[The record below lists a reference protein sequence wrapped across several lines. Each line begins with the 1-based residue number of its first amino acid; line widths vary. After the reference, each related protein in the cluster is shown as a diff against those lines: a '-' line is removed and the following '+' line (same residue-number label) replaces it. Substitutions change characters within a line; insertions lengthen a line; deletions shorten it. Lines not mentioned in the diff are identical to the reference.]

1 MVKNL
6 KIRRK
11 MMDLKMSQGELGG
24 LLGMTQQEVSIML
37 KRELS
42 NKEQADIIKT
52 IEEAENVR

>member
-11 MMDLKMSQGELGG
+11 MVEMNMSQGELGG
-24 LLGMTQQEVSIML
+24 LLGMTQQGVSIML

-42 NKEQADIIKT
+42 NKEQADIIKI

>member
-11 MMDLKMSQGELGG
+11 MMETNLSQGELGK

-42 NKEQADIIKT
+42 AKEQADIIKS
-52 IEEAENVR
+52 IEEATK

>member
-11 MMDLKMSQGELGG
+11 MMEVDMSQGDLGG

-42 NKEQADIIKT
+42 TKEQADIIKT
-52 IEEAENVR
+52 IEEARNER

>member
-11 MMDLKMSQGELGG
+11 MMEVDMSQGELGG

-42 NKEQADIIKT
+42 TKEQADIIKT
-52 IEEAENVR
+52 IEEARNER